1 EALAGRMIGGKAA
14 PGAASSAVMAE
25 LEAVMR
31 PKLQASG
38 PAEIAAL
45 HDGLAGKFIRPGPSG
60 APSRGRLDVLPTGR
74 NFYSVDNRAIP
85 TPTAWE
91 LGRKSAEGLLLRH
104 YQDHGTHL
112 RSLALSVWGTSN
124 MRT

>member
-1 EALAGRMIGGKAA
+1 MRAL
-14 PGAASSAVMAE
+14 
-25 LEAVMR
+25 L
-31 PKLQASG
+31 
-38 PAEIAAL
+38 
-45 HDGLAGKFIRPGPSG
+45 DGLDGKFVAPGPSG

-104 YQDHGTHL
+104 FQDNGANL

-124 MRT
+124 MFTHNIALLIPAMAGK